1 MSGFVSLWRKNKW
14 KVWGFPSWQL
24 RTTIGCLSKP
34 ISVVGSEQGQGEWRS
49 TCGFV
54 WTREFVQNWKSPR
67 KNQRIEKLWKS
78 SRAISMG
85 SKARGAGSG
94 LQLFTELA
102 GHQLL
107 QLQWVEWE
115 DIQSLTWEHS
125 QSEQNSRLFWY
136 KCMCSWCSERTPDK
150 EDRWCQDEY
159 DWMLN
164 SNCRRWKERRRQRS
178 PLLIGGIVSAIWCPG
193 WQGGFWK
200 SVIDICFWD
209 YKHTHQFIYLFQGLG
224 RGLSTFY
231 CMLGWVFGVWNQVL
245 FHWMEPVC
253 LVLLESSTIDNYL
266 LFLWGANSMP
276 SKFRTRLI
284 WIKFCQW
291 RGGLGSLV
299 LILKLL
305 NTSPPF
311 PSWSSSCPS
320 Q

>member
-1 MSGFVSLWRKNKW
+1 
-14 KVWGFPSWQL
+14 
-24 RTTIGCLSKP
+24 
-34 ISVVGSEQGQGEWRS
+34 
-49 TCGFV
+49 
-54 WTREFVQNWKSPR
+54 
-67 KNQRIEKLWKS
+67 
-78 SRAISMG
+78 MG

-136 KCMCSWCSERTPDK
+136 KCMCSWCSEHTPDK

-305 NTSPPF
+305 NTFPPPSPLGLQVAPVSKF
-311 PSWSSSCPS
+311 QTLLSLLSPSAGKK
-320 Q
+320 

>member
-1 MSGFVSLWRKNKW
+1 
-14 KVWGFPSWQL
+14 
-24 RTTIGCLSKP
+24 
-34 ISVVGSEQGQGEWRS
+34 
-49 TCGFV
+49 
-54 WTREFVQNWKSPR
+54 
-67 KNQRIEKLWKS
+67 
-78 SRAISMG
+78 MG

-136 KCMCSWCSERTPDK
+136 KCMCSWCSEHTPDK

-305 NTSPPF
+305 NTPPPLPLLVF
-311 PSWSSSCPS
+311 KLPQSVSSNNYCLRYPLQLKKVILTKKSYGAIYSDYYILLLHCVCFFTVV
-320 Q
+320 